1 MSVVVSLAKPN
12 SASTAVL
19 ASTSGNE
26 AVGVNQG
33 SFRVKAAAIRWI
45 SENKEIEVTGD
56 GDSVA
61 AYDLNLIPSTQILIS
76 GWMLGDSA
84 LGLSNLASSS
94 NNGTWKCQI
103 LVSSSRKLNAL
114 VMVRSCVVDWE
125 VRSGVAVAVQLALR
139 VTNTAHS
146 DLESA
151 SPSWTPS

>member
-1 MSVVVSLAKPN
+1 MSVVVALAKPN

-33 SFRVKAAAIRWI
+33 SFRIKAAQVRWI
-45 SENKEIEVTGD
+45 SENDEIETTGD
-56 GDSVA
+56 GDTVA
-61 AYDLNLIPSTQILIS
+61 AFDLSLVPKTQILVS

-84 LGLSNLASSS
+84 VGLSNLASSS

-103 LVSSSRKLNAL
+103 LVSSGRKLNAL
-114 VMVRSCVVDWE
+114 VMVRSAVIDWE
-125 VRSGVAVAVQLALR
+125 VRSGPAVAVQLAMR

-146 DLESA
+146 DLEAS
-151 SPSWTPS
+151 SPSWTPA